1 MVFLFSTNGVM
12 NRITGA
18 FIAVLVIA
26 AICVA
31 GGYRWGS
38 DSKDSE
44 WSLEWAKRDK
54 SDLEAE
60 KAAKKSTEEK
70 EAQLQA
76 AQSAGLKAYQQG
88 VADAE
93 NKAKGTIAAY
103 RAGHIRLQKRF
114 ECLSASVGDMSVT
127 PASGQLIDAARDCGF
142 SDADVGFLI
151 SIAERADKLVEK
163 ITALQKV
170 VTDDRLIINS
180 TTHQ

>member
-1 MVFLFSTNGVM
+1 M
-12 NRITGA
+12 
-18 FIAVLVIA
+18 IAVALTISVLVG
-26 AICVA
+26 
-31 GGYRWGS
+31 GGYWWGS
-38 DSKDSE
+38 DSKNSE
-44 WSLEWAKRDK
+44 WSLKWTKRDK

-60 KAAKKSTEEK
+60 IAARKNATEK

-88 VADAE
+88 VVDAE

-103 RAGHIRLQKRF
+103 RAGNIRLQKRF
-114 ECLSASVGDMSVT
+114 ECLAASVGDMPVT
-127 PASGQLIDAARDCGF
+127 PASGQLTDAARDCGF

-163 ITALQKV
+163 VTALQKV
-170 VTDDRLIINS
+170 VTDDRRIINS

>member
-1 MVFLFSTNGVM
+1 MKETLL
-12 NRITGA
+12 RL
-18 FIAVLVIA
+18 IAVALTISVLVG
-26 AICVA
+26 
-31 GGYRWGS
+31 GGYWWGS
-38 DSKDSE
+38 DSKNSE
-44 WSLEWAKRDK
+44 WSLKWTKRDK

-60 KAAKKSTEEK
+60 IAARKNATEK

-88 VADAE
+88 VVDAE

-103 RAGHIRLQKRF
+103 RAGNIRLQKRF
-114 ECLSASVGDMSVT
+114 ECLSASVGDMPVT
-127 PASGQLIDAARDCGF
+127 PASGQLTDAARDCGF

-163 ITALQKV
+163 VTALQKV
-170 VTDDRLIINS
+170 VTDDRRIINS

>member
-1 MVFLFSTNGVM
+1 M
-12 NRITGA
+12 
-18 FIAVLVIA
+18 IAVLLVIS
-26 AICVA
+26 VLVG
-31 GGYRWGS
+31 GGYWWGS

-44 WSLEWAKRDK
+44 WSLKWADRDK
-54 SDLEAE
+54 SDLTAE
-60 KAAKKSTEEK
+60 IAARKSATDK

-103 RAGHIRLQKRF
+103 RAGNIRLQKRF
-114 ECLSASVGDMSVT
+114 ECLSASVGDMPVT
-127 PASGQLIDAARDCGF
+127 PASGQLTDAARDCGF

-163 ITALQKV
+163 VTALQKV

-180 TTHQ
+180 TLSQ

>member
-1 MVFLFSTNGVM
+1 MKETLL
-12 NRITGA
+12 RL
-18 FIAVLVIA
+18 IAVLLVIS
-26 AICVA
+26 VLVG
-31 GGYRWGS
+31 GGYWWGS
-38 DSKDSE
+38 DSKNSE
-44 WSLEWAKRDK
+44 WSLKWTKRDK
-54 SDLEAE
+54 SDLTAE
-60 KAAKKSTEEK
+60 LAAKKSATEK

-103 RAGHIRLQKRF
+103 RAGNIKLQKRF

-127 PASGQLIDAARDCGF
+127 PASGQLTDAARDCGF

-163 ITALQKV
+163 VTALQKV

-180 TTHQ
+180 TPHQ

>member
-1 MVFLFSTNGVM
+1 M
-12 NRITGA
+12 NKAIGIV
-18 FIAVLVIA
+18 IAVLVVA

-31 GGYRWGS
+31 GGHKWGS
-38 DSKDSE
+38 DSKD
-44 WSLEWAKRDK
+44 LEWLLKWTERNK

-60 KAAKKSTEEK
+60 KAAKKSATDK

-103 RAGHIRLQKRF
+103 SAGNIKLQKRF
-114 ECLSASVGDMSVT
+114 ECLAASVGDMSIT
-127 PASGQLIDAARDCGF
+127 PASGQLTDAARDCGF

-163 ITALQKV
+163 VTALQKV
-170 VTDDRLIINS
+170 ITDDRLFINS
-180 TTHQ
+180 TPHQ

>member
-1 MVFLFSTNGVM
+1 MKEALL
-12 NRITGA
+12 RLIA
-18 FIAVLVIA
+18 AVLA
-26 AICVA
+26 ASVLVG
-31 GGYRWGS
+31 GGYWWGS
-38 DSKDSE
+38 DNKNSE
-44 WSLEWAKRDK
+44 WSFKWTERDNSDK
-54 SDLEAE
+54 SAE
-60 KAAKKSTEEK
+60 IAARKSATAK

-88 VADAE
+88 VTDAE

-103 RAGHIRLQKRF
+103 RAGNIKLQKRF
-114 ECLSASVGDMSVT
+114 QCLAASVGDMPDT
-127 PASGQLIDAARDCGF
+127 PASGQLTDAARDCGF

-163 ITALQKV
+163 VTALQKV

>member
-1 MVFLFSTNGVM
+1 MSRVTAILIS
-12 NRITGA
+12 
-18 FIAVLVIA
+18 VLAIA
-26 AICVA
+26 AICIA

-38 DSKDSE
+38 DSKNSE
-44 WSLEWAKRDK
+44 WLLKWIERDK
-54 SDLEAE
+54 SDLATEV
-60 KAAKKSTEEK
+60 AAKKNADDK

-88 VADAE
+88 VVDAE

-103 RAGHIRLQKRF
+103 RAGNIRLQKRF
-114 ECLSASVGDMSVT
+114 ECLAASVGDMPVT
-127 PASGQLIDAARDCGF
+127 PASGQLTDAARDCGF

-163 ITALQKV
+163 VTALQKV

-180 TTHQ
+180 TTHH

>member
-1 MVFLFSTNGVM
+1 MPNKIAGV
-12 NRITGA
+12 I
-18 FIAVLVIA
+18 IAVLIVA

-31 GGYRWGS
+31 GGYWWGS

-44 WSLEWAKRDK
+44 WSLKWTKRDK

-60 KAAKKSTEEK
+60 KAAKKSADEK
-70 EAQLQA
+70 EGQLQA

-88 VADAE
+88 VTDAE

-103 RAGHIRLQKRF
+103 RAGNIRLQKRF
-114 ECLSASVGDMSVT
+114 ECLSASVGDLPVT
-127 PASGQLIDAARDCGF
+127 PASGQLTDAARDCGF

-163 ITALQKV
+163 VTALQKV

>member
-1 MVFLFSTNGVM
+1 M
-12 NRITGA
+12 
-18 FIAVLVIA
+18 IAIVLTISVLVG
-26 AICVA
+26 
-31 GGYRWGS
+31 GGYWWGS
-38 DSKDSE
+38 DSKNSE
-44 WSLEWAKRDK
+44 WSLKWTKRDK

-60 KAAKKSTEEK
+60 IAARKNATEK

-88 VADAE
+88 VVDAE

-103 RAGHIRLQKRF
+103 RAGNIRLQKRF
-114 ECLSASVGDMSVT
+114 ECLAASVGDMPVT
-127 PASGQLIDAARDCGF
+127 PASGQLTDAARDCGF

-163 ITALQKV
+163 VTALQKV

>member
-1 MVFLFSTNGVM
+1 MKETLL
-12 NRITGA
+12 RL
-18 FIAVLVIA
+18 IAVALTISVLVG
-26 AICVA
+26 
-31 GGYRWGS
+31 GGYWWGS
-38 DSKDSE
+38 DSKDTE
-44 WSLEWAKRDK
+44 WSLKWTKRDK
-54 SDLEAE
+54 SDLESQL
-60 KAAKKSTEEK
+60 AAKKSAADK

-127 PASGQLIDAARDCGF
+127 PASGQLTDAARDCGF

-163 ITALQKV
+163 VTALQKV

-180 TTHQ
+180 TPHQ

>member
-1 MVFLFSTNGVM
+1 M
-12 NRITGA
+12 NKAIGIV
-18 FIAVLVIA
+18 IAVLVIA

-31 GGYRWGS
+31 GGYRWGN

-60 KAAKKSTEEK
+60 KAAKKSATDK

-93 NKAKGTIAAY
+93 NKAKGTITAY
-103 RAGHIRLQKRF
+103 RAGNIRLQKRF

-127 PASGQLIDAARDCGF
+127 PASGQFTDAARDCGF
-142 SDADVGFLI
+142 SDSDVGFLI

-163 ITALQKV
+163 LIALQKV

>member
-1 MVFLFSTNGVM
+1 MSNK
-12 NRITGA
+12 
-18 FIAVLVIA
+18 IAGGIIVLLIVA
-26 AICVA
+26 AICIA

-44 WSLEWAKRDK
+44 WSLKWTERDK
-54 SDLEAE
+54 SDLTAE
-60 KAAKKSTEEK
+60 IAAKKSADEK

-88 VADAE
+88 VVDAE

-103 RAGHIRLQKRF
+103 RAGNIRLQKRF
-114 ECLSASVGDMSVT
+114 ECLSASVGDMPVT
-127 PASGQLIDAARDCGF
+127 PASGQLTDAARDCGF

-163 ITALQKV
+163 LTALQKV
-170 VTDDRLIINS
+170 VTDDRRIINDARS
-180 TTHQ
+180 Q

>member
-1 MVFLFSTNGVM
+1 MKETLLRLLAAALAIS
-12 NRITGA
+12 
-18 FIAVLVIA
+18 VLVG
-26 AICVA
+26 
-31 GGYRWGS
+31 GGYWWGS

-44 WSLEWAKRDK
+44 WSLKWTERDNSDK
-54 SDLEAE
+54 SVEI
-60 KAAKKSTEEK
+60 AARKSATEK

-88 VADAE
+88 VTDAE

-103 RAGHIRLQKRF
+103 RAGNIRLQKRF

-127 PASGQLIDAARDCGF
+127 PASGQLTDAARDCGF

-163 ITALQKV
+163 VTALQKV
-170 VTDDRLIINS
+170 VTDDRRIINS
-180 TTHQ
+180 DRAGQ

>member
-1 MVFLFSTNGVM
+1 MKETLL
-12 NRITGA
+12 RL
-18 FIAVLVIA
+18 IAVLLVIS
-26 AICVA
+26 VLVG
-31 GGYRWGS
+31 GGYWWGS

-44 WSLEWAKRDK
+44 WSLKWADRDK
-54 SDLEAE
+54 SDLTAE
-60 KAAKKSTEEK
+60 IAARKSATDK

-103 RAGHIRLQKRF
+103 RAGNIRLQKRF
-114 ECLSASVGDMSVT
+114 ECLSASVGDMPVT
-127 PASGQLIDAARDCGF
+127 PASGQLTDAARDCGF

-163 ITALQKV
+163 VTALQKV

-180 TTHQ
+180 TLSQ

>member
-1 MVFLFSTNGVM
+1 MKETLL
-12 NRITGA
+12 RL
-18 FIAVLVIA
+18 IAIALTISVLVG
-26 AICVA
+26 
-31 GGYRWGS
+31 GGYWWGS
-38 DSKDSE
+38 DSKDTE
-44 WSLEWAKRDK
+44 WSLKWTKRDN
-54 SDLEAE
+54 SDLES
-60 KAAKKSTEEK
+60 KLAAKKSADEK
-70 EAQLQA
+70 EGQLQA

-127 PASGQLIDAARDCGF
+127 PTSGQLTDAARDCGF

-163 ITALQKV
+163 VTALQKV

-180 TTHQ
+180 ITHQ

>member
-1 MVFLFSTNGVM
+1 MSNKIAGV
-12 NRITGA
+12 I
-18 FIAVLVIA
+18 IAVLIVA

-31 GGYRWGS
+31 GGYWWGS

-44 WSLEWAKRDK
+44 WSLKWIKRDK
-54 SDLEAE
+54 SDLKAE
-60 KAAKKSTEEK
+60 KDAKKSADEK

-93 NKAKGTIAAY
+93 KKAKGTIAAY
-103 RAGHIRLQKRF
+103 RAGNIRLQKRF
-114 ECLSASVGDMSVT
+114 ECLSASVGDMPVT
-127 PASGQLIDAARDCGF
+127 PASGQLTDAARDCGF

-163 ITALQKV
+163 VTALQKV
-170 VTDDRLIINS
+170 VTDDRRIINDARS
-180 TTHQ
+180 Q

>member
-1 MVFLFSTNGVM
+1 MKETLLRLMAVALTIS
-12 NRITGA
+12 
-18 FIAVLVIA
+18 VLVG
-26 AICVA
+26 
-31 GGYRWGS
+31 GGYWWGS
-38 DSKDSE
+38 DSKNSE
-44 WSLEWAKRDK
+44 WSLKWTKRDK

-60 KAAKKSTEEK
+60 IAARKNATEK

-88 VADAE
+88 VVDAE

-103 RAGHIRLQKRF
+103 RAGNIRLQKRF
-114 ECLSASVGDMSVT
+114 ECLSASVGDMPVT
-127 PASGQLIDAARDCGF
+127 PASGQLTDAARDCGF

-163 ITALQKV
+163 VTALQKV
-170 VTDDRLIINS
+170 VADDRRIINS

>member
-1 MVFLFSTNGVM
+1 M
-12 NRITGA
+12 
-18 FIAVLVIA
+18 IAVALTISVLVG
-26 AICVA
+26 
-31 GGYRWGS
+31 GGYWWGS
-38 DSKDSE
+38 DSKNSE
-44 WSLEWAKRDK
+44 WSLKWTNRDK
-54 SDLEAE
+54 SDLKSEL
-60 KAAKKSTEEK
+60 AAKKSAEEK

-88 VADAE
+88 VVDAE

-103 RAGHIRLQKRF
+103 RAGNIKLQKRF
-114 ECLSASVGDMSVT
+114 ECFAASVGDMPVT
-127 PASGQLIDAARDCGF
+127 PASGQLTDAARDCGF

-163 ITALQKV
+163 LTALQKV

>member
-1 MVFLFSTNGVM
+1 MKETLL
-12 NRITGA
+12 RL
-18 FIAVLVIA
+18 IAVALTISVLVG
-26 AICVA
+26 
-31 GGYRWGS
+31 GGYWWGS

-44 WSLEWAKRDK
+44 WSLKWTKRDK

-60 KAAKKSTEEK
+60 IAARKSATEK

-76 AQSAGLKAYQQG
+76 AQLAGLKAYQQG
-88 VADAE
+88 VVDAE

-114 ECLSASVGDMSVT
+114 ECLAASVGDMPVT
-127 PASGQLIDAARDCGF
+127 PASGQLTDAARDCGF
-142 SDADVGFLI
+142 SDADVGILI

-163 ITALQKV
+163 VTALQKV
-170 VTDDRLIINS
+170 ITDDRLIINS

>member
-1 MVFLFSTNGVM
+1 MKETLL
-12 NRITGA
+12 RL
-18 FIAVLVIA
+18 IAVALTISVLVG
-26 AICVA
+26 
-31 GGYRWGS
+31 GGYWWGS
-38 DSKDSE
+38 DSKNSE
-44 WSLEWAKRDK
+44 WSLKWTNRDK

-60 KAAKKSTEEK
+60 KAAKKSADEK

-103 RAGHIRLQKRF
+103 RAGNIRLQKRF
-114 ECLSASVGDMSVT
+114 ECLSASVGDMPVT
-127 PASGQLIDAARDCGF
+127 PASGQLTDAARDCGF

-163 ITALQKV
+163 VTALQKV

-180 TTHQ
+180 TPHQ